1 MFGKHWFVTFSNKL
15 FLMNSNKPVA
25 DGEESFSNN
34 PEQNLRIENEI
45 LRMKLKAELG
55 GTYGGS
61 DNLPPEIE
69 NEFLKNILAFEH
81 EFANAK
87 MVKLAALLDNPVIK
101 KEQEIDDDTIVAEL
115 ERLEELLERK
125 NIVTDFIR
133 PRDDRFKYKF
143 ITEELLEHET
153 EDIQLE
159 GMTKHFTYEEF
170 HPDHEAEIKEKALQ
184 FLWSWFDRKL
194 DAGSYYFGQ
203 QFIQPNGKVLTAEE
217 LTEKFKTV
225 FASYTAFSECQYAIE
240 EIKFE
245 LRESTDGTNEGMGF
259 AEGGIKYLAT
269 LENGEQKL
277 IEGPFKIYFSREY
290 GCWSIF
296 FFYLTGFN
304 S

>member
-87 MVKLAALLDNPVIK
+87 MVKLAALLGNPVIK

-115 ERLEELLERK
+115 ERLEELLEQK

-143 ITEELLEHET
+143 ITDL
-153 EDIQLE
+153 
-159 GMTKHFTYEEF
+159 Y
-170 HPDHEAEIKEKALQ
+170 
-184 FLWSWFDRKL
+184 
-194 DAGSYYFGQ
+194 
-203 QFIQPNGKVLTAEE
+203 
-217 LTEKFKTV
+217 
-225 FASYTAFSECQYAIE
+225 
-240 EIKFE
+240 
-245 LRESTDGTNEGMGF
+245 
-259 AEGGIKYLAT
+259 
-269 LENGEQKL
+269 
-277 IEGPFKIYFSREY
+277 
-290 GCWSIF
+290 
-296 FFYLTGFN
+296 
-304 S
+304 

>member
-1 MFGKHWFVTFSNKL
+1 
-15 FLMNSNKPVA
+15 MNSKKP
-25 DGEESFSNN
+25 DSGREESFSNN
-34 PEQNLRIENEI
+34 PQENLRIENEI

-55 GTYGGS
+55 GIYGGS
-61 DNLPPEIE
+61 HNLPPEIE
-69 NEFLKNILAFEH
+69 NEFLKNILAFER
-81 EFANAK
+81 EYANAK
-87 MVKLAALLDNPVIK
+87 TVKLAVLLGNPTIK
-101 KEQEIDDDTIVAEL
+101 KEAEMDDAAVVAALQEL
-115 ERLEELLERK
+115 GELLEQK
-125 NIVTDFIR
+125 NIVIDFIQ

-153 EDIQLE
+153 EDMQLE
-159 GMTKHFTYEEF
+159 GMIKHFTYEEF
-170 HPDHEAEIKEKALQ
+170 HPDHAAEIREKTLQ
-184 FLWSWFDRKL
+184 FLWGWFDRRM

-217 LTEKFKTV
+217 LTGKIQSV

-240 EIKFE
+240 EIQFD
-245 LRESTDGTNEGMGF
+245 LHESTDGTNEGMGF

-269 LENGEQKL
+269 LESGEQQL